1 MADEAQK
8 PRAFTLKDGRIAYGT
23 VEFEDD
29 KYMRIRGMYIVQTE
43 HDVETGDAEV
53 SASSVKVSLEPFSMV
68 GSQVQVMTFPK
79 DTVVIGEL
87 AEIPEHI
94 IRALSTTYASEA
106 RNAQRRDALLSRNIA
121 GGTDMS
127 PEDVLAGVAQ
137 HMRDNDNRL
146 PGYGSGAT
154 EFTADVPTNII
165 ASSFKNVPTSPY
177 HAEESALAK
186 GN

>member
-1 MADEAQK
+1 MSQDIEK
-8 PRAFTLKDGRIAYGT
+8 PRAFTLKDGKIAYGT

-29 KYMRIRGMYIVQTE
+29 KYIRIRGMYIVQTE
-43 HDVETGDAEV
+43 LDVETGDEEV
-53 SASSVKVSLEPFSMV
+53 SASSVTVGLAPFSLV

-79 DTVVIGEL
+79 DTVIIGEL
-87 AEIPEHI
+87 VEIPEHI
-94 IRALSTTYASEA
+94 IRALSTTYAAEA
-106 RNAQRRDALLSRNIA
+106 RNTLRRDALLARNIA

-137 HMRDNDNRL
+137 YMHDNENRL

-154 EFTADVPTNII
+154 EFTADGPTNVI

-177 HAEESALAK
+177 HDEEAALTESE
-186 GN
+186 